1 MFIQV
6 VILLASL
13 VVLGFAANYLV
24 ESSIRL
30 ARRFGVSEMFIGLT
44 VVAMGTSAP
53 ELAVSAFSALKGQG
67 DLSVGNVIGS
77 NIFNLGFI
85 LGLVALI
92 SAQVIPK
99 KMVKRD
105 GLILLGASFLILIFM
120 LDLRIT
126 FFEGVTLLVAMI
138 SYLAY
143 LWWKKDVSDEAE
155 EVSGK
160 ASWRDYL
167 IFVVSLAFLVKS
179 SDYTVSSAT
188 WIAQYF
194 HISAWAIG
202 ATIVAAGTSLPEMA
216 TSIIATLKKK
226 YGLSVGNV
234 IGSDIFNTFGIIGL
248 SSVIAPISLHPS
260 RFIFGLADSVFSV
273 VLLIATLIMILIFM
287 RTDWKISRKE
297 GLIIFLTAVARMIF
311 EIYLGKS

>member
-92 SAQVIPK
+92 SAQAIPK

-105 GLILLGASFLILIFM
+105 GLILLGASFLVLIFM
-120 LDLRIT
+120 FDLHIV
-126 FFEGVTLLVAMI
+126 FFEGLILIIALLA
-138 SYLAY
+138 YLTY
-143 LWWKKDVSDEAE
+143 LWWKKDVPDEAE
-155 EVSGK
+155 EVSGQ

-248 SSVIAPISLHPS
+248 SSAIAPISLQPS
-260 RFIFGLADSVFSV
+260 RYIFGLADSVFSV